1 MIMKKIFTLIV
12 MLTAAIGMQAQ
23 DTWTVAGT
31 EALLGSG
38 WSVEDTNNDM
48 TSTDGTIFTLV
59 KKDVALK
66 GGGKY
71 EFKVVKNH
79 SWDEAYPGENALV
92 EIAEDGAYTVTFTF
106 NAETKE
112 VSSAAEKT
120 GEASFGETTWTI
132 AGVAAICGSEWDP
145 KDTSNDLKSTDGVN
159 YTIVKT
165 DLVLEAGV
173 SYAFK
178 VVGDHDWGE
187 AYPGDNYTF
196 TVNETGKYTVTIK
209 FNKDSKEISVETEK
223 TGDAVIAEKT
233 WTIAGVEA
241 LMGSNWDNTDTNNDM
256 TNMGDGTYQ
265 LVKKDVVMEAEKAYE
280 FKVLANH
287 SWGENYGADGVADG
301 PNVTISV
308 ETAGTYDVTFV
319 WNPESKEL
327 YATAEPVYPADP
339 ESVNSLKSSFTANS
353 AVYNLQGQRVK
364 ANFRGIAIKNGRKI
378 IVK

>member
-209 FNKDSKEISVETEK
+209 FNKDTKEISVETEK

-265 LVKKDVVMEAEKAYE
+265 LVKKNVEMEAEKAYE

-327 YATAEPVYPADP
+327 YATADAANP

>member
-79 SWDEAYPGENALV
+79 SWDEAYPGENALI

-265 LVKKDVVMEAEKAYE
+265 LVKKNVEMEAEKAYE

-327 YATAEPVYPADP
+327 YATADAANP
-339 ESVNSLKSSFTANS
+339 ESVNSLKNDLMVNA

-364 ANFRGIAIKNGRKI
+364 ANFRGIAIKNGRKVVI
-378 IVK
+378 K

>member
-38 WSVEDTNNDM
+38 WSVDDTNNDM

-79 SWDEAYPGENALV
+79 SWDEAYPSENALV

-265 LVKKDVVMEAEKAYE
+265 LVKKNVEMEAEKAYE

-327 YATAEPVYPADP
+327 YATAEAANP
-339 ESVNSLKSSFTANS
+339 ESVNSLKNDLMVNS
-353 AVYNLQGQRVK
+353 AIYNLQGQRVK
-364 ANFRGIAIKNGRKI
+364 AAFRGIAIKNGRKV